1 MFDWSIFRNIN
12 LILFLTFL
20 LLSTTSAFAQSDKE
34 RIRKLEEQLNQV
46 TQELQEMKQEGG
58 SEDDR
63 IDTIEKNLAVLAEE
77 IKSLKAES
85 LGGEADIDLKSVFG
99 GAPGASK
106 VYLKPGRGL
115 SIGGY
120 GELLISKI
128 PDDGNNVVDAQR
140 VVFYTGY
147 KFTENIIFNSEI
159 EFEHATTS
167 SNLDGQ
173 DGSVSVEFAYLDF
186 LIKDYF
192 NIRGGLL
199 LVPVGIVNEIHE
211 PTTFYGVF
219 RPSVERQIIPST
231 WRENGLGLLG
241 DIDLQSA
248 GTLSY
253 KAYIMNSADSRGFS
267 ASGNRGL
274 RTKGNRS
281 RFNDVAFVSRL
292 EYDPYPGIT
301 IGGSIYL
308 GDTGQDVNV
317 DNPDSP
323 FNGQKIGGFFQMYEL
338 DADLQWRGFHV
349 RTLAV
354 WTALDDVDQI
364 NANLGFTGDDSVGDE
379 QFGWYI
385 VAAYNIMTE
394 IDTTSRYLNNISPF
408 FRFETY
414 DTQKSV
420 PSGFSRNPAN
430 DRQEY
435 TLGLNYLPI
444 PNVVVK
450 AEYQWLE
457 NDANTGDNQFN
468 FGLGYVF

>member
-1 MFDWSIFRNIN
+1 
-12 LILFLTFL
+12 
-20 LLSTTSAFAQSDKE
+20 
-34 RIRKLEEQLNQV
+34 
-46 TQELQEMKQEGG
+46 MKQEGG
-58 SEDDR
+58 SENSR
-63 IDTIEKNLAVLAEE
+63 IDAIEKNLSVLAEE
-77 IKSLKAES
+77 IKSLKEES
-85 LGGEADIDLKSVFG
+85 VGSEVDIELKEVFG

-128 PDDGNNVVDAQR
+128 PDDGNNIVDAQR

-159 EFEHATTS
+159 EFEHGSTS

-173 DGSVSVEFAYLDF
+173 EGSVSVEFAYLDF

-199 LVPVGIVNEIHE
+199 LVPVGIVNEVHE

-219 RPSVERQIIPST
+219 RPSVERQIIPTT

-241 DIDLQSA
+241 EFDLQSA
-248 GTLSY
+248 GILSY
-253 KAYIMNSADSRGFS
+253 KAYVMNSADSRGFS

-292 EYDPYPGIT
+292 EYAPYPGIT
-301 IGGSIYL
+301 LGGSIYL
-308 GDTGQDVNV
+308 GNTGQDVRV
-317 DNPDSP
+317 DNAGSP
-323 FNGQKIGGFFQMYEL
+323 LNGQKIGGFFQMYEI

-354 WTALDDVDQI
+354 WTSLDDVAQI
-364 NANLGFTGDDSVGDE
+364 NANLDFTGDESVGDE

-385 VAAYNIMTE
+385 VAAYNILTE
-394 IDTTSRYLNNISPF
+394 VDTGSRYLRNISPF

-420 PSGFSRNPAN
+420 PAGFSRNPAN

-457 NDANTGDNQFN
+457 NDANSGDNQFN

>member
-1 MFDWSIFRNIN
+1 MFLGTISV
-12 LILFLTFL
+12 
-20 LLSTTSAFAQSDKE
+20 FAQSDKE

-46 TQELQEMKQEGG
+46 THELQEMKKEGS
-58 SEDDR
+58 SENSRLDE
-63 IDTIEKNLAVLAEE
+63 IEKSLAVLAEE
-77 IKSLKAES
+77 IKNLKDES
-85 LGGEADIDLKSVFG
+85 VGGEVDIELKEVFG

-128 PDDGNNVVDAQR
+128 PDDGNNIVDAQR
-140 VVFYTGY
+140 VILYAGY

-186 LIKDYF
+186 LIKDYV

-199 LVPVGIVNEIHE
+199 LVPFGIINEIHE

-219 RPSVERQIIPST
+219 RPSVERQIIPTT

-274 RTKGNRS
+274 RTNGNRS

-308 GDTGQDVNV
+308 GDTGQGVNV
-317 DNPDSP
+317 ENPDSP

-364 NANLGFTGDDSVGDE
+364 NANLDFTGDESVGDE

-394 IDTTSRYLNNISPF
+394 IETNSRYLNNISPF

-430 DRQEY
+430 DRTEY